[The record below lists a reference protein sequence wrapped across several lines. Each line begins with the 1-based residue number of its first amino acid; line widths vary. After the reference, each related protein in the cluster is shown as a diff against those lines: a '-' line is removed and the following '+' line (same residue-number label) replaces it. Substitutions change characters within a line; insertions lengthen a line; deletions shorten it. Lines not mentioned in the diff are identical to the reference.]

1 MASTPEEFQRQYITQ
16 ITYAIDMLHA
26 LRRATMAGNF
36 ADWSGELLVFETKLQ
51 TVLGAAHCANQ
62 YLANV
67 APCPDTVF

>member
-1 MASTPEEFQRQYITQ
+1 MASTPEEIQRQYVIQ
-16 ITYAIDMLHA
+16 ITYAIDLLHA

-36 ADWSGELLVFETKLQ
+36 SNWSGELLVFENKLL

-67 APCPDTVF
+67 APCPNTVF